1 MAELKFEVALASYD
15 LLKKIEQIRTG
26 IKGIASELDEQGRK
40 VDSSF
45 FKKVFTALDGTK
57 MLKSFVGDI
66 IETRKEME
74 RLGKTY
80 EVLLGSKEKAESFS
94 NDIKNYALNSTL
106 SVSEI
111 SEAAQTLLEFNVS
124 AEDVIPTL
132 QMLGDVSMGDN
143 QRFASLALTFG
154 QISEEGKL
162 TGEYLSQLTN
172 EGFNPLEILAEK
184 TGRAMSELT
193 NEMAAGKISVEMVAD
208 AFDCATT
215 EGGKFHGM
223 MEKGAGG
230 IIGAQNRLQGAIQ
243 DTLSKIGEENE
254 ELIKGSYDSVTFLVK
269 NYDTI
274 GRVVISLIATYGAA
288 KAALILYDVIKAKDI
303 ALDYAKLAITGKL
316 DAAMKALNLTMLK
329 NPYVLAAALIVGVAM
344 AMWTLADHTTAAEKA
359 QERYNK
365 RTQEANDREQ
375 ERKNKLRELLSEL
388 EDTTTAEVRRVEIL
402 DIIKGEYPAFFKFM
416 LDEQGYLRDLTDS
429 WKAYN
434 EETEKNKVTSFKQK
448 AEELKK
454 TIAEEKRYLEL
465 RDMGMNRGEVLDKS
479 DSDRQIW
486 NKYLYKGTYN
496 IRKDLDT
503 NTFDLFK
510 VEKDI
515 TNASFNQWKVGLK
528 EKSLKALE
536 FMNTR
541 LKSLMEADNGNKYLT
556 EARSKYLEAL
566 KAEIG
571 FKKEQ
576 EVATKDKKYWE
587 QQLQDA
593 QKTLYAL
600 SDVDAGGDKGTAIKE
615 KIEGYKIKINAFETT
630 SKSGKKTVSDPPK
643 EDDTPLI
650 TIFERQ
656 VREQIRGTEDMWNDI
671 YQTQIDAMDEGSKK
685 ALEQMEFN
693 HEKRLQAI
701 DREKE
706 DLLQKKKEEAEIEF
720 NKRENKNAAE
730 NSNYKRKTFDTSL
743 IALSDTENKEFNG
756 KYKVALEQQAND
768 TSNYYKTILEKYQDF
783 STQRLKVEEQYDEDI
798 AILQARRTTENS
810 DEIDRAIL
818 EAQKKKKEATQQID
832 DTEVREMEGSNDF
845 LKNLYGDYSQMRFE
859 DLRDLISEAKQLQS
873 YLSGSGNADELKFI
887 TKEQLSVIEKSPAGL
902 ANLRGA
908 LDKLLQGGKKNP
920 WDNVFDNFSKG
931 LSKLKASKDIDDISE
946 AMKDI
951 GGAASEAA
959 AMLGGVAGSLS
970 QMFEDMGNT
979 DAADAM
985 STVQDAMGAIS
996 NIGEGFSKGGIIGGI
1011 GAAVGEA
1018 ANFIGKAFAA
1028 NARHKE
1034 ALEAIMNE
1042 ATSQQ
1047 RAYNLLLLEQNLLY
1061 EKGTTILG
1069 ADVYGKAKN
1078 AVLVMKDALA
1088 DLNNELAGDGKY
1100 GGGYRVN
1107 FKAGFRL
1114 EDSLSKAQRELY
1126 NSYAGLA
1133 NIQIKTGHKKTGMF
1147 GWGRGKD
1154 IYSSILD
1161 VYPELI
1167 DQNGK
1172 FNASLAETI
1181 MNTRTMSDTDK
1192 AAFQN
1197 MINLSKQAEE
1207 ALQVVKDYLSDIFG
1221 DLGDTMSDALVD
1233 AFKNGSDAAQAF
1245 TDSVS
1250 NMLEDLAKQM
1260 VYSVTLAP
1268 IIEKAQKQMLD
1279 VMQNTGLSD
1288 EQKFQQ
1294 WTMILGE
1301 LVDNVVNEQ
1310 EYANSLYE
1318 EYRKKAAEK
1327 GFDILGVDE
1336 SSSQSSSQKGFA
1348 AMSQDTGEEL
1358 NGRFTA
1364 LQMSNEEIK
1373 NSMLFILGSLF
1384 SLCTAT
1390 SDSNLLLT
1398 DMRNLAIMSNGHLE
1412 DIAKYTKVLL
1422 GFGEK
1427 LDNIDRNTKNI

>member
-1 MAELKFEVALASYD
+1 M
-15 LLKKIEQIRTG
+15 LLK
-26 IKGIASELDEQGRK
+26 
-40 VDSSF
+40 
-45 FKKVFTALDGTK
+45 
-57 MLKSFVGDI
+57 
-66 IETRKEME
+66 
-74 RLGKTY
+74 
-80 EVLLGSKEKAESFS
+80 
-94 NDIKNYALNSTL
+94 
-106 SVSEI
+106 
-111 SEAAQTLLEFNVS
+111 
-124 AEDVIPTL
+124 L
-132 QMLGDVSMGDN
+132 Q
-143 QRFASLALTFG
+143 A
-154 QISEEGKL
+154 
-162 TGEYLSQLTN
+162 
-172 EGFNPLEILAEK
+172 
-184 TGRAMSELT
+184 
-193 NEMAAGKISVEMVAD
+193 
-208 AFDCATT
+208 
-215 EGGKFHGM
+215 
-223 MEKGAGG
+223 
-230 IIGAQNRLQGAIQ
+230 
-243 DTLSKIGEENE
+243 
-254 ELIKGSYDSVTFLVK
+254 
-269 NYDTI
+269 
-274 GRVVISLIATYGAA
+274 
-288 KAALILYDVIKAKDI
+288 
-303 ALDYAKLAITGKL
+303 
-316 DAAMKALNLTMLK
+316 NL
-329 NPYVLAAALIVGVAM
+329 
-344 AMWTLADHTTAAEKA
+344 
-359 QERYNK
+359 
-365 RTQEANDREQ
+365 
-375 ERKNKLRELLSEL
+375 
-388 EDTTTAEVRRVEIL
+388 
-402 DIIKGEYPAFFKFM
+402 
-416 LDEQGYLRDLTDS
+416 
-429 WKAYN
+429 
-434 EETEKNKVTSFKQK
+434 
-448 AEELKK
+448 
-454 TIAEEKRYLEL
+454 
-465 RDMGMNRGEVLDKS
+465 
-479 DSDRQIW
+479 
-486 NKYLYKGTYN
+486 
-496 IRKDLDT
+496 
-503 NTFDLFK
+503 
-510 VEKDI
+510 
-515 TNASFNQWKVGLK
+515 
-528 EKSLKALE
+528 
-536 FMNTR
+536 
-541 LKSLMEADNGNKYLT
+541 
-556 EARSKYLEAL
+556 
-566 KAEIG
+566 
-571 FKKEQ
+571 
-576 EVATKDKKYWE
+576 
-587 QQLQDA
+587 
-593 QKTLYAL
+593 
-600 SDVDAGGDKGTAIKE
+600 
-615 KIEGYKIKINAFETT
+615 
-630 SKSGKKTVSDPPK
+630 GKKTVSDPPK

-783 STQRLKVEEQYDEDI
+783 FTQRLKVEEQYDEDI

-1207 ALQVVKDYLSDIFG
+1207 ALQVAKDYLSDIFG

-1301 LVDNVVNEQ
+1301 LVDNAVNEQ